1 MSSHEIARMGVH
13 IKENDLSEKMVRREM
28 PGRSVGVAFSLP
40 PDIRQ
45 QLAID
50 TNSDPSCPKS
60 DA

>member
-1 MSSHEIARMGVH
+1 MGVH
-13 IKENDLSEKMVRREM
+13 IKENGLSEKMVRREM

-45 QLAID
+45 ELAID